1 MTQNKKAILFVIGGI
16 ALYLLLMAAVSA
28 ASFARAGGTA
38 NVLSHSNEVQI
49 EADSVGDVVSVAG
62 NDNAMQYQPETEQ
75 HKQGERV
82 MLWVWVVLLA
92 AIVYLLFTKALG
104 FEVVVLRDKTL

>member
-1 MTQNKKAILFVIGGI
+1 MTQKTKAIIFITTGIG
-16 ALYLLLMAAVSA
+16 LYLLLMAAVSA

-62 NDNAMQYQPETEQ
+62 NRNGVQYQPETEQ
-75 HKQGERV
+75 HKRGESV
-82 MLWVWVVLLA
+82 MLWAWVLFLVALAVFMFRRMGGVIVWEKSV
-92 AIVYLLFTKALG
+92 
-104 FEVVVLRDKTL
+104 